1 MKLLSFIAAVFFVS
15 VIPQKSEAFV
25 YGTDEKMFFHS
36 ETEWTDNAGN
46 EMSLCVLRKRYHL
59 MWIAVWSNYSYAVA
73 DNRCDTDSLFLYPEE
88 DILKD
93 IASGELT
100 AISSPEVPLNFSRVF
115 WGFTLLIALV
125 PLVLLGLWGM
135 RQTKI
140 RNAKRAE
147 LTAGIPTNVQGPLA
161 FLLQAALSDGTADD
175 AELTAITRAVKEIYN
190 LRLTVPQ
197 LREIVDNTD
206 VDMEAPEI
214 KGFLAS
220 GTGEEK
226 HQALRLL
233 VMVTAADGKLD
244 ESELKFAVEAG
255 AKLGFTQADVAQVY
269 KAMSAPAEPQ
279 V

>member
-1 MKLLSFIAAVFFVS
+1 MKLLTFLAAVFFVS
-15 VIPQKSEAFV
+15 VLPQKSDAFV

-36 ETEWTDNAGN
+36 ETQWYDNSGN
-46 EMSLCVLRKRYHL
+46 EMALCVLRKRYHV

-73 DNRCDTDSLFLYPEE
+73 DNRCDTDSLYLYSEQ
-88 DILKD
+88 DIQKD
-93 IASGELT
+93 IASCELT
-100 AISSPEVPLNFSRVF
+100 SISSPEVPLNLSRVF
-115 WGFTLLIALV
+115 WGFTWLIVAV
-125 PLVLLGLWGM
+125 PLVLFGLWGI

-147 LTAGIPTNVQGPLA
+147 LTAGIPANVRGPLA

-175 AELTAITRAVKEIYN
+175 SELNAITRGVKDIYN

-197 LREIVDNTD
+197 LREIVENTD
-206 VDMEAPEI
+206 VDMDAPEI

-220 GTGEEK
+220 ATGEEK

-244 ESELKFAVEAG
+244 ESELKFAVDAG

-269 KAMSAPAEPQ
+269 KAMSTPAEPQ